1 MFCSFLLKSFYWLF
15 NKIFCE
21 ESCIFMKIPSG
32 PNDFAWKLQ
41 ISNRWGG
48 VPADPPQRLSMFW
61 SFWDKSSKW
70 NYPQVGGRGSENL
83 VGLNFW
89 PLFVTKNGILRFSA
103 FGLIKWSWIKNSKWN
118 YPQFRGCGS
127 ENFIGLNFWPLFVT
141 QNGIWCFS
149 AFSLIK
155 WSWIKNS
162 KWNYP
167 QFRGCGSENFIRLNF
182 WLLFVTKN
190 CILYFFNF

>member
-1 MFCSFLLKSFYWLF
+1 MKMARRPKEKAHFFKKIKSIIQNPLWTFWL
-15 NKIFCE
+15 
-21 ESCIFMKIPSG
+21 
-32 PNDFAWKLQ
+32 DFIKQCTREAIVNLQ
-41 ISNRWGG
+41 RVLNLG
-48 VPADPPQRLSMFW
+48 APQRLSMFW

-127 ENFIGLNFWPLFVT
+127 ENFI
-141 QNGIWCFS
+141 
-149 AFSLIK
+149 
-155 WSWIKNS
+155 
-162 KWNYP
+162 
-167 QFRGCGSENFIRLNF
+167 RLNF

-190 CILYFFNF
+190 CILYFFSTFRMIKWSWVKKKKAMWTIRLIEYPTLRPKHSN

>member
-1 MFCSFLLKSFYWLF
+1 MYLDTCHREHFTFLWTLYYYTRTKH
-15 NKIFCE
+15 E
-21 ESCIFMKIPSG
+21 
-32 PNDFAWKLQ
+32 FASKLQ
-41 ISNRWGG
+41 ISNRLRGEN
-48 VPADPPQRLSMFW
+48 PQDFPPPQRKSMFW

-190 CILYFFNF
+190 CILYFFQLLEW